1 MKHLKMIGAA
11 MAGLVLAGCTVGP
24 NYKRPQVAVPDQF
37 RNAGSAAAGSLADQK
52 WSELFQDEAL
62 KALVAK
68 ALEHNFDMRIAA
80 ERILEARAQVGIVR
94 SAQLPGADATVQFA
108 AGTASGNGISVPKPS
123 QRGASYTTV
132 SPGVSWDL
140 DLWGRLRRL
149 SEAARAQYAASEEGQ
164 RALTVSLIGDVMN
177 AYFGLLEQDLELTL
191 AGRARAAAEDGLRL
205 TKLRRD
211 RGAATGLDV
220 AQAEQLLYTATS
232 QIPEIERNI
241 GLYEDQLSL
250 LAGETPHAIGRATK
264 LEDVPLPPQLPAG
277 LPATLLTRRPDIRQ
291 AEQELIAA
299 NAQIGAAR
307 ALLFPDITLT
317 GFYGVQSRALGSLL
331 TGLAKDNGI
340 APTAL
345 QPIFHSGIRAGIQLT
360 EAQQREALLNY
371 QKTIYTALRDVSDA
385 LVNHDQQRA
394 QRIEE
399 EKLVAALAT
408 TVNMANLRYR
418 GGLDSYLQVLDA
430 QRNLFL
436 GQLTLARLR
445 LSEVQS
451 IVDLYRAL
459 GGGWEN

>member
-1 MKHLKMIGAA
+1 MKHVKLIGTA
-11 MAGLVLAGCTVGP
+11 MAGLALAGCTVGP

-37 RNAGSAAAGSLADQK
+37 RNANVAAKESLADQK
-52 WSELFQDEAL
+52 WSEVFRDEQL
-62 KALVAK
+62 TQLVSK
-68 ALEHNFDMRIAA
+68 SLEHNFDLRIAA

-94 SAQLPGADATVQFA
+94 AGQLPAVD
-108 AGTASGNGISVPKPS
+108 GTASFTANQSAGNGASVLAPS

-132 SPGVSWDL
+132 APGVSWDL

-149 SEAARAQYAASEEGQ
+149 SEAARAQYAASQEGR
-164 RALTVSLIGDVMN
+164 RALTVSLIGDVMD

-191 AGRARAAAEDGLRL
+191 SGRAQAAAEDGLRL
-205 TKLRRD
+205 TKLRRE

-232 QIPEIERNI
+232 QVPGIRRNI

-250 LAGETPHAIGRATK
+250 LAGEAPQAVARTAK
-264 LEDVPLPPQLPAG
+264 LEDVPLPPELPAG
-277 LPATLLTRRPDIRQ
+277 LPADLLARRPDIRQ
-291 AEQELIAA
+291 AEQGLIAA
-299 NAQIGAAR
+299 NAEIGAAR
-307 ALLFPDITLT
+307 ALLFPEVTLT
-317 GFYGVQSRALGSLL
+317 GFFGVQSRALGSLL
-331 TGLAKDNGI
+331 DSVAHEGRITPA
-340 APTAL
+340 AL
-345 QPIFHSGIRAGIQLT
+345 QPIFHAGIRSGIQLT

-385 LVNHDQQRA
+385 LVNHDQLRA

-399 EKLVAALAT
+399 EKLVAALAA

-445 LSEVQS
+445 LSEVQA
-451 IVDLYRAL
+451 IVELYRAL
-459 GGGWEN
+459 GGGWQP